1 MPKLDAIAPII
12 WAKWG
17 DTFLEVLR
25 QEALD
30 TDDGL
35 AFRAMNSELGIR
47 TLLIACTTHPATIQT
62 IEEAL
67 GLNAVAHPADWK
79 SYSAAEM
86 IFRTEKRSGLG
97 HQEMR
102 DGNGRTALVLCATR
116 PESVQ
121 TLEKLFDLPA

>member
-17 DTFLEVLR
+17 SIVLDSL
-25 QEALD
+25 QEEALD
-30 TDDGL
+30 AADRL
-35 AFRAMNSELGIR
+35 AFRAMNSDEGIR
-47 TLLIACTTHPATIQT
+47 TLLIVCTTDRAQIQI

-67 GLNAVAHPADWK
+67 ELKVVARPANWK
-79 SYSAAEM
+79 NYSVAEM
-86 IFRTEKRSGLG
+86 IFKTEKDSGLG

-102 DGNGRTALVLCATR
+102 DGGGRTTLVLCATR
-116 PESVQ
+116 PVSVR